1 MAMQDPAARFKRL
14 GRSRWNVHQG
24 AETAVPD
31 PGSSDNDP
39 KRDPDRGS
47 TPRLLEIG
55 RQILLRDRLLARDEQ
70 ALIELIETAMPWL
83 LSVAQAMLQDQ
94 DEAEEVVM
102 DTFRTVWQNVTPEG
116 EGNLGLMPYLLR
128 VTRHRAI
135 DRLRSR
141 RRRERKLSAVTAYAA
156 TQDVP
161 PTEPDE
167 AGRPGWHVHTQVHS
181 AVSGLS
187 ADQQLV
193 VRLAYFEGL
202 TQSEIATALGIPLG
216 TVKTRLRLAFG
227 HLRTALA
234 GLRDWVL

>member
-1 MAMQDPAARFKRL
+1 M
-14 GRSRWNVHQG
+14 
-24 AETAVPD
+24 PD
-31 PGSSDNDP
+31 LGSSDRDP
-39 KRDPDRGS
+39 KRNPDNGS

-55 RQILLRDRLLARDEQ
+55 RQIFLRERLVARDEQ
-70 ALIELIETAMPWL
+70 ALVELIDTAMPWL
-83 LSVAQAMLQDQ
+83 LNVAQSMLQDQ

-102 DTFRTVWQNVTPEG
+102 DTFRTVWQNVTPES

-141 RRRERKLSAVTAYAA
+141 RRRERKLSAVTSYAD
-156 TQDVP
+156 TGDVP
-161 PTEPDE
+161 TTELDE

-181 AVSGLS
+181 ALSGLP
-187 ADQQLV
+187 ADQQAA

-202 TQSEIATALGIPLG
+202 TQSEIATELGIPLG